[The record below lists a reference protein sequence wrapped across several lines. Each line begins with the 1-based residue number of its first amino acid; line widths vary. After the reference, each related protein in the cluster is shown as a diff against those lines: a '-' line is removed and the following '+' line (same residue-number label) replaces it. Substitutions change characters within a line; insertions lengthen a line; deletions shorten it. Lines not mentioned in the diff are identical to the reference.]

1 MTGATLLFDLD
12 GTLVDTDELH
22 FTAFRETMGRYGIEV
37 TLDYYKAN
45 IIGFPNHDIMLGLMP
60 DHDVDMHSRVADEKE
75 AHFRSIA
82 NEMEPLPG
90 LVELLDWAEH
100 RGLPKGVVTN
110 ATRENA
116 ELQLSAI
123 GVQDRFSTLVIG
135 YELARSK
142 PDPLPYI
149 TGLERLGGHAGR
161 SVAFEDSLSGLR
173 AARGAGLPVVGL
185 ATSLPA
191 DRLLDEG
198 AMIAVRDYT
207 DPRLIPFLEA
217 AVGRG

>member
-1 MTGATLLFDLD
+1 MSGATLLFDLD
-12 GTLVDTDELH
+12 GTLVDTDAHH
-22 FTAFRETMGRYGIEV
+22 FTAFRETMSRYGIDV
-37 TLDYYKAN
+37 TLDFYKAN
-45 IIGFPNHDIMLGLMP
+45 IIGFPNTDIMLRLMP
-60 DHDVDMHSRVADEKE
+60 DHDVDTHIRVADEKE

-82 NEMEPLPG
+82 NDMEPLPG
-90 LVELLDWAEH
+90 LVDLLDWAED

-110 ATRENA
+110 ATRQNA

-123 GVQDRFSTLVIG
+123 GVQDRFSTVVIG
-135 YELARSK
+135 YELARAK

-149 TGLERLGGHAGR
+149 TGLERLGGHSGR

-173 AARGAGLPVVGL
+173 AARAAGLPVVGL
-185 ATSLPA
+185 TTSLPGEV
-191 DRLLDEG
+191 LLEEG

-217 AVGRG
+217 ALGRS